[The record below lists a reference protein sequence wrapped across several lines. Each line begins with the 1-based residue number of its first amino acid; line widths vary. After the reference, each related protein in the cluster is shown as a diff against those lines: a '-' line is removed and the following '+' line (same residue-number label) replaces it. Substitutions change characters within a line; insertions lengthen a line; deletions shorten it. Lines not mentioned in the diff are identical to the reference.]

1 MKKPIVIAFSSQ
13 KGGAGKTTLTQLVA
27 TYLFSQQMKI
37 MVVDADYPQH
47 SFSRSR
53 LRDLT
58 PPADHPDLLAALAE
72 RGITPYPVETMK
84 MDDLIRVL
92 PHLRTSANYDLI
104 FLDLPGTLNV
114 DNFHLLAR
122 QIDMVVVPF
131 ELEFKSYV
139 AGMDTVDFYQN
150 YNPDMPIAAI
160 WTKLKTPHKVN
171 FRKSLENT
179 MVEKGVNVFTAF
191 LKETVQIGDQISTI
205 FPLKHFIEKIVDELM
220 NTKTL
225 LCLKSEN
232 SSNKQPIATTEPVV
246 MAS

>member
-1 MKKPIVIAFSSQ
+1 MKQPIVIVFSSG

-27 TYLFSQQMKI
+27 TYLFTQQLKI

-53 LRDLT
+53 LRDLNPT
-58 PPADHPDLLAALAE
+58 PDHPNLLAALAE
-72 RGITPYPVETMK
+72 RGITPYPIETMK
-84 MDDLIRVL
+84 MDELIRVL
-92 PHLRTSANYDLI
+92 PHLRTSTLYDLI

-114 DNFHLLAR
+114 DNFHVLAGL
-122 QIDMVVVPF
+122 IDLVVVPF

-150 YNPDMPIAAI
+150 YNPDLPVAAI

-179 MVEKGVNVFTAF
+179 MEEKGVHVFSAF

-205 FPLKHFIEKIVDELM
+205 FPLKHFVGKIVEELM
-220 NTKTL
+220 NMEPM
-225 LCLKSEN
+225 KSLQREPI
-232 SSNKQPIATTEPVV
+232 SPAQPIDTSESVAL
-246 MAS
+246 AS

>member
-1 MKKPIVIAFSSQ
+1 MKQSLVIAFSSQ
-13 KGGAGKTTLTQLVA
+13 KGGAGKTTLTQLVV
-27 TYLFSQQMKI
+27 TYLFSQQMKV

-53 LRDLT
+53 LRDLNPT
-58 PPADHPDLLAALAE
+58 GDQPDLLAALAQ
-72 RGITPYPVETMK
+72 RGITPYSVETMK

-92 PHLRTSANYDLI
+92 PHLRSTANVDLI

-114 DNFHLLAR
+114 DNFYLLAR
-122 QIDMVVVPF
+122 QIDLVIVPF

-139 AGMDTVDFYQN
+139 AGMDTVDFYQT
-150 YNPDMPIAAI
+150 YNSAMPIAAI
-160 WTKLKTPHKVN
+160 WTKLKTPHKVK

-179 MVEKGVNVFTAF
+179 MVEKGVYVFTSY

-225 LCLKSEN
+225 HGLKREN
-232 SSNKQPIATTEPVV
+232 QSTAEPT
-246 MAS
+246 ALAI